1 MKNITENTNT
11 KKNTKKTAKSTV
23 DKIFSAISLVIVGAL
38 LLAAAWLAF
47 DKYVLKSP
55 VPSLFGYSSL
65 TIKTGSMSGT
75 LEIGDIIIIKDTDD
89 YKLGDIVTFL
99 KEGETIPTTHRII
112 NYAAEEGRFITK
124 GDYNNS
130 TDGEKGVAKE
140 EIIGEMVL
148 HLPILGMFVGWVKD
162 GGGLIYVIAVI
173 LILGLGSYM
182 LNNEKKMALL
192 KGQNAPA
199 EEKPVEDTP
208 VEEAPATAEEPKTE
222 DTPEEQGKE

>member
-1 MKNITENTNT
+1 MKNTTENTNA

-23 DKIFSAISLVIVGAL
+23 EKIFSAISLVIVGAL

-162 GGGLIYVIAVI
+162 GGGLIYIIAI
-173 LILGLGSYM
+173 LLIVALGCYM
-182 LNNEKKMALL
+182 LDNEKKMAEARAAAEAAATP
-192 KGQNAPA
+192 KDAPAPTEGEGQAPA
-199 EEKPVEDTP
+199 EDTP
-208 VEEAPATAEEPKTE
+208 PPSDENSS
-222 DTPEEQGKE
+222 EQ

>member
-1 MKNITENTNT
+1 MNEQKV
-11 KKNTKKTAKSTV
+11 KNTKAKKTPWQIIKKVCSS
-23 DKIFSAISLVIVGAL
+23 ILLIICAL
-38 LLAAAWLAF
+38 LLVVAGWLCI
-47 DKYVLKSP
+47 DKFVLKSP
-55 VPSLFGYSSL
+55 VPSFCGFSTL
-65 TIKTGSMSGT
+65 TVTTGSMEPT
-75 LEIGDIIIIKDTDD
+75 LQVGDIIVINKTND
-89 YKLGDIVTFL
+89 YKLGDVITFL
-99 KEGETIPTTHRII
+99 PEGDTTPTTHRII
-112 NYAAEEGRFITK
+112 QYGEVDGTYITK
-124 GDYNNS
+124 GDNPSNS
-130 TDGEKGVAKE
+130 QDSDPVKNDQ
-140 EIIGEMVL
+140 IFGEMVI
-148 HLPILGMFVGWVKD
+148 HLPVLGMFVGWVKD